1 MDRIIVRFSDLKA
14 VVESMSEYDYDL
26 VEIMINEGD
35 PLEEGETYED
45 NPDYLPPSLY
55 LSARDSH
62 HTFEWTDYDVAA
74 VLEDID

>member
-1 MDRIIVRFSDLKA
+1 MDRIVVRFSDLKA
-14 VVESMSEYDYDL
+14 IVDEMSEKNYDL

-55 LSARDSH
+55 LSARDSR
-62 HTFEWTDYDVAA
+62 HTFEWTGYDIDS